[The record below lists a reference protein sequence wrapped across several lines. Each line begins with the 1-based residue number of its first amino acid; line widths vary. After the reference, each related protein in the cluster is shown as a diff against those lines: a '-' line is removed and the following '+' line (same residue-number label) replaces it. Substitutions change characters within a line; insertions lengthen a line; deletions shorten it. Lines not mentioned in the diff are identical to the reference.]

1 MRKRK
6 TEHKTTVIGS
16 TTDRIPADRLTA
28 PPNERYHTKHVIG
41 SGGMKIVV
49 RSEDVNV
56 GRDIA
61 MAISKDS
68 SERKQLQF
76 LEEAHI
82 TAVLEHPNIVPVH
95 DIGRSKS
102 GVPFFTM
109 KLIHGV
115 TLAKILEKLQEKDP
129 DYQKRYPLHARL
141 EIFLKVCDAIAFAH
155 SKGILHLD
163 IKPDN
168 IQVGEYGEVLV
179 LDWGIARRIGE
190 PENDADSEKKE
201 TKKPVG
207 ATLDGIIRGTPEYMS
222 PEQAAGKN
230 SRRSRQT
237 DIYALGAILYTILTL
252 HPPFRGESMEEI
264 LRNVLTGN
272 IIPPRLENGSRIP
285 LPLEFIIL
293 RAMSRDPERRYE
305 SVGALKDDVVAY
317 QSGFATVAENAGIST
332 RFLLWLKRNRI
343 RIYVISSI
351 LLTIAIILL
360 FLALHIYTV
369 MLSERVY
376 GRSEQ
381 ARIAAEKAFTGLESR
396 IRRENYREWKL
407 KYEDSFFD
415 TYILDRWKFLLNH
428 QHELSQNQAERY
440 IKKTGKGLRVF
451 ARPVPIGMFFR
462 ERITSPDLRMLTEL
476 RIVDSAPGAVI
487 LMTLNNTGF
496 GDGYVFALLP
506 RRNSYVS
513 LHRGHNEETLAEAR
527 VENPPP
533 GESWKIDVI
542 LTTESNGTTLKM
554 SVQGKEVL
562 HYTDPRR
569 TGAIPGRASACA
581 FSFQK
586 CTLDLQSV
594 KIMTLGTSIK
604 ADILDIAE
612 RQLRKGNFAAAYE
625 LFQEAEESASTPRRR
640 QKAADGLRTAKL
652 FSEYRSRIPSW
663 ETQLRNTWKGAR
675 IRLNLEDGGF
685 HLSASG
691 ESVRDLSVLRDI
703 PISSLTLTSAA
714 PQDFTPIRTM
724 KLTRLHLRECH
735 IPDPAPLASL
745 PLTDLVFS
753 GIPLKNIDFLKGMN
767 LKNLT
772 LHNCGLTSLAPLRG
786 MKLEHLDIRRNRID
800 DLKSLRGIPLKTL
813 HASFNRIH
821 SVLPLLGMPL
831 TKVNL
836 SCNLIDDLLPLH
848 GLPITDLNL
857 SSNRIADLSVLRG
870 MPLRMLNVEN
880 NKIETLQPLEDTTG
894 LETLYASNNRIT
906 DLHPLKRMTKLTRL
920 SIGNNRVFDLKAL
933 EGCRELVHLNAPSN
947 QIRDL
952 EPLRELTRLET
963 LNCAENPIHE
973 LDPLNALNLST
984 LIVSGSRITSFG
996 TAFLKPPTELFI
1008 FQDEEMSPEQLQRL
1022 ISRIVPGNATE
1033 FLLRRLRV
1041 LENFRQEKKTELRS
1055 MAQEINGKYYTLIPV
1070 LMDYESARRAAV
1082 AFGARLPSW
1091 NSSREQMELFRV
1103 LKVPFWI
1110 GLVPKDGKL
1119 YWEDGRI
1126 FASRTD
1132 YLPQGMSGCF
1142 LDRDRSRGG
1151 IVVNL
1156 NPGQK
1161 LPLVLE
1167 WK

>member
-82 TAVLEHPNIVPVH
+82 TAELEHPNIVPVH

-141 EIFLKVCDAIAFAH
+141 EIFLKVCDAIAFAAFERGFCIWTQTGQY
-155 SKGILHLD
+155 SGRG
-163 IKPDN
+163 
-168 IQVGEYGEVLV
+168 V
-179 LDWGIARRIGE
+179 RRGAGSGLGNRPENPGE

-201 TKKPVG
+201 TKKHVG

-252 HPPFRGESMEEI
+252 HPPFRGESMEEV
-264 LRNVLTGN
+264 LHNVLSGN

-369 MLSERVY
+369 MLSEQVY

-533 GESWKIDVI
+533 GESWKIDLI

-663 ETQLRNTWKGAR
+663 ETLLRKTWKGAR

-691 ESVRDLSVLRDI
+691 ESVPRPFR
-703 PISSLTLTSAA
+703 A
-714 PQDFTPIRTM
+714 PGYSDQQSDA
-724 KLTRLHLRECH
+724 HL
-735 IPDPAPLASL
+735 
-745 PLTDLVFS
+745 
-753 GIPLKNIDFLKGMN
+753 
-767 LKNLT
+767 
-772 LHNCGLTSLAPLRG
+772 
-786 MKLEHLDIRRNRID
+786 
-800 DLKSLRGIPLKTL
+800 
-813 HASFNRIH
+813 
-821 SVLPLLGMPL
+821 
-831 TKVNL
+831 
-836 SCNLIDDLLPLH
+836 
-848 GLPITDLNL
+848 
-857 SSNRIADLSVLRG
+857 
-870 MPLRMLNVEN
+870 
-880 NKIETLQPLEDTTG
+880 
-894 LETLYASNNRIT
+894 
-906 DLHPLKRMTKLTRL
+906 
-920 SIGNNRVFDLKAL
+920 
-933 EGCRELVHLNAPSN
+933 
-947 QIRDL
+947 
-952 EPLRELTRLET
+952 
-963 LNCAENPIHE
+963 
-973 LDPLNALNLST
+973 
-984 LIVSGSRITSFG
+984 
-996 TAFLKPPTELFI
+996 
-1008 FQDEEMSPEQLQRL
+1008 
-1022 ISRIVPGNATE
+1022 
-1033 FLLRRLRV
+1033 
-1041 LENFRQEKKTELRS
+1041 
-1055 MAQEINGKYYTLIPV
+1055 
-1070 LMDYESARRAAV
+1070 RRAAGFRPDPHDETDAPAPSRV
-1082 AFGARLPSW
+1082 PHSGSGPAGLPS
-1091 NSSREQMELFRV
+1091 
-1103 LKVPFWI
+1103 
-1110 GLVPKDGKL
+1110 
-1119 YWEDGRI
+1119 
-1126 FASRTD
+1126 A
-1132 YLPQGMSGCF
+1132 
-1142 LDRDRSRGG
+1142 DRSSLLR
-1151 IVVNL
+1151 
-1156 NPGQK
+1156 NP
-1161 LPLVLE
+1161 PE
-1167 WK
+1167 EH